1 MWDDTIYPHQQV
13 MWDCQYLNGAIGDLQ
28 QPVVDTPGAL
38 ANLENVAL
46 TFNGVSFSYPVYLQE
61 LTRHDMSYYRI
72 NWGAQGKQVNYVDVM
87 PEYRS
92 IQAGNYGDALAG
104 LLPMRAAEVADLN
117 ARLVKMCAVLES
129 VTPQV
134 NALK

>member
-1 MWDDTIYPHQQV
+1 MTSPI
-13 MWDCQYLNGAIGDLQ
+13 DLLS
-28 QPVVDTPGAL
+28 TSL

-46 TFNGVSFSYPVYLQE
+46 TWNGVYFSYPVYVRE

-92 IQAGNYGDALAG
+92 IQAGNYADALAG
-104 LLPMRAAEVADLN
+104 LLPMRNAEVADLN

-129 VTPQV
+129 VTPQID
-134 NALK
+134 ALK

>member
-1 MWDDTIYPHQQV
+1 VWDDTIYPHQQV
-13 MWDCQYLNGAIGDLQ
+13 MWDCQFLNGAIADLQ
-28 QPVVDTPGAL
+28 QPVPAASSAL

-46 TFNGVSFSYPVYLQE
+46 TWNGISFSYSVYLQE

-92 IQAGNYGDALAG
+92 IQAGTYADALAG

-117 ARLVKMCAVLES
+117 ARLVKMCDVLES
-129 VTPQV
+129 VTPQID
-134 NALK
+134 ALK